1 MKILMW
7 IILYFVIGMIIAAI
21 VSKSFRKDRGYS
33 TRSFNDLD
41 SDEQGVMAVALLFW
55 PIVIV
60 VAVFYGILDG
70 ITKIT
75 NRKDD
80 DSK

>member
-7 IILYFVIGMIIAAI
+7 ITLYFVIGMIIAAI
-21 VSKSFRKDRGYS
+21 VSKGFRNDRGYS
-33 TRSFNDLD
+33 TRSFDDLD
-41 SDEQGVMAVALLFW
+41 SDEQTIMAVALLFW

-60 VAVFYGILDG
+60 AAVFYVILDG

-80 DSK
+80 SE